1 MGNRSAK
8 GSLSPP
14 LIRTN
19 NSPKRDAGIHARL
32 YDDYVVLEQSHSV
45 VDLRTKGIAIDPVSS
60 NLYVCDES
68 THTVRVFSSKFDR
81 LFAFT
86 GVPLHYPWGI
96 CISNDRVF
104 VTEHYI
110 AAISVFTLEGNRIS
124 TCSFNHTKSP
134 KSNLSFP
141 SGIAVGEDGDI
152 YICDESNHRIFVLTH
167 DEYRFYEFARSSL
180 KSPRDIKL
188 HQDNV
193 IVLDLFDELKK
204 SVYAD
209 KMVLRV
215 YSKKEELLKLIRL
228 EHLSLIGF
236 FDVTPN
242 SNYVIGSF
250 NCIRFVSKKGEV
262 LKTYENK
269 FDLGTVYQPG
279 IALDN
284 KTMDIVGLSLSEG
297 KPLTFYR
304 YRIKD

>member
-1 MGNRSAK
+1 MGNRSSN

-14 LIRTN
+14 LIRTID
-19 NSPKRDAGIHARL
+19 SPKRNSGIQASL
-32 YDDYVVLEQSHSV
+32 YNDYVVLEPSQSV
-45 VDLRTKGIAIDPVSS
+45 VDLRTKGFAIDPVSS
-60 NLYVCDES
+60 NVYVCDES
-68 THTVRVFSSKFDR
+68 THSVRVFSSKFDR
-81 LFAFT
+81 LFTFT
-86 GVPLHYPWGI
+86 GASLHYPWGI
-96 CISNDRVF
+96 CISNERVF

-110 AAISVFTLEGNRIS
+110 AAISVFTLEGNKIS

-134 KSNLSFP
+134 KSNISFP
-141 SGIAVGEDGDI
+141 SGIAVDEDGDI

-167 DEYRFYEFARSSL
+167 DEYRYYEFARSSL

-188 HQDNV
+188 YQDNI
-193 IVLDLFDELKK
+193 IVLDLLDELRK
-204 SVYAD
+204 SMYAD

-215 YSKKEELLKLIRL
+215 YSKKEELVKLISL
-228 EHLSLIGF
+228 ENLSLVQF

-242 SNYVIGSF
+242 SNYVIGSLH
-250 NCIRFVSKKGEV
+250 CIKFVSKKGEV

-269 FDLGTVYQPG
+269 FDFSTVYQPG
-279 IALDN
+279 IALDY